1 MDDPDLV
8 ILAYGE
14 NDFNDAKHRPTDIYF
29 KRQYKNLIL
38 KLREFRPDSVIF
50 CVTPANIV
58 TSRQAVPGMS
68 GAVAELRAE
77 GDEKVYFIDLNE
89 QGQLL
94 DESDF
99 LDGVHPLASGHE
111 KMARFLLQKVRTV
124 LGWE

>member
-1 MDDPDLV
+1 M
-8 ILAYGE
+8 
-14 NDFNDAKHRPTDIYF
+14 
-29 KRQYKNLIL
+29 
-38 KLREFRPDSVIF
+38 KLREFRPDSIIF

-68 GAVAELRAE
+68 GAVDELRAE
-77 GDEKVYFIDLNE
+77 GDTKVYFIDLNE

-94 DESDF
+94 NDSDF

-111 KMARFLLQKVRTV
+111 KMARFLLEKVRTV